1 MAQPLQKEGLWRNN
15 AMHPHVASMIVMLLV
30 AATPTSA
37 DPAPACVD
45 PPPELLPSTPYS
57 AIRRLEAENKKTGKQ
72 AWMEVRTV
80 LDADGVLTVSVLSE
94 GGSEQI
100 RSKVLRP
107 ALQAEQDALTK
118 RRVART
124 PADGYECGEPQLER
138 SGLLRLPLRPKEKS
152 RHLVVGDMFIQPAT
166 RDLVSVKGQLA
177 KSPSFWVSRVDV
189 EWTYRRV
196 YKSQVLPVTFQSTA
210 NVKMF
215 GPSTFRMTYDYE
227 SVNGEPI
234 LRRTRAA
241 SH

>member
-1 MAQPLQKEGLWRNN
+1 
-15 AMHPHVASMIVMLLV
+15 MHPQLAPVLMMLLV
-30 AATPTSA
+30 TAASASA
-37 DPAPACVD
+37 DPAAPCVD
-45 PPPELLPSTPYS
+45 PPPDLLPNTPYS
-57 AIRRLEAENKKTGKQ
+57 AIRRLEAENKKTGKHG
-72 AWMEVRTV
+72 WMEVRTV
-80 LDADGVLTVSVLSE
+80 LDAAGVLKIEVLSE

-100 RSKVLRP
+100 RNKVLRA
-107 ALQAEQDALTK
+107 ALQTERDIVLK
-118 RRVART
+118 RRLAHANT
-124 PADGYECGEPQLER
+124 DAYECGQAQLER
-138 SGLLRLPLRPKEKS
+138 SGLLRLPLVPKEKS
-152 RHLVVGDMFIQPAT
+152 RHLVVGDVFMQPAT

-196 YKSQVLPVTFQSTA
+196 YKSQVLPVALQSTA

-234 LRRTRAA
+234 LRLTRAA